1 MSWAPS
7 RSARYPRRVEASYRL
22 EKTQLHE
29 PPADESHPKST
40 EACAAGRGSHCR
52 HRLSSVVQPAP
63 WTPGPPSAQGPDW
76 RAGHRVRVPTVSSVG
91 GASNAEPHLS
101 HSSPTKGLMRTADT
115 GSVVERTASCPRAH
129 GHQGRGDTN
138 AQPPPTATPGSFCRG
153 GGGPP
158 RAGCRCG
165 RCPLPSAPPSS
176 AGKAP
181 EQPLV
186 YLPKEQSNGRWEGG
200 GDQGWCQSPNPPVS
214 LGKLVAGTATFL
226 KTDLRSVAH
235 ASNAVIWGP
244 RNRFEPQVGGCL
256 CSALAALALPSA
268 AELGDGC
275 PPPRPHSRPVVC
287 PEDPPAAARM
297 SPNTLGPVSP
307 APRGA

>member
-52 HRLSSVVQPAP
+52 HRLSSVVQPTP
-63 WTPGPPSAQGPDW
+63 WTPGPPSARGPDW

-115 GSVVERTASCPRAH
+115 GSVVERTASCPWAH

-153 GGGPP
+153 GGG
-158 RAGCRCG
+158 
-165 RCPLPSAPPSS
+165 SH
-176 AGKAP
+176 
-181 EQPLV
+181 V
-186 YLPKEQSNGRWEGG
+186 
-200 GDQGWCQSPNPPVS
+200 
-214 LGKLVAGTATFL
+214 LGVA
-226 KTDLRSVAH
+226 
-235 ASNAVIWGP
+235 
-244 RNRFEPQVGGCL
+244 VGGAHCPQHPPHL
-256 CSALAALALPSA
+256 
-268 AELGDGC
+268 LGRPQNSLWCIYPKNNQTEDG
-275 PPPRPHSRPVVC
+275 RVGVTRGG
-287 PEDPPAAARM
+287 ARAR
-297 SPNTLGPVSP
+297 TLLGHWENW
-307 APRGA
+307 